1 VSYEMW
7 FGLAAVGVLF
17 IIGFGLILL
26 HDHHY
31 EQREASR
38 QRRYELEDQI
48 RHMRSLSGRRR
59 RR

>member
-1 VSYEMW
+1 MW

-26 HDHHY
+26 LDHHY